1 MSIDG
6 FNGIGGGC
14 NSPVWV
20 QIISDVTGRPIS
32 VVKNHLE
39 AGAAGAALTVAVGL
53 GIHPNMDAVDELIE
67 IKQVIQPDNSNRQRY
82 NDLYRIY
89 RDLYTVLVPIH
100 RRLYEVP

>member
-1 MSIDG
+1 MQQPGLGSDHR
-6 FNGIGGGC
+6 GC
-14 NSPVWV
+14 HRET
-20 QIISDVTGRPIS
+20 DERG
-32 VVKNHLE
+32 KNHLE

-53 GIHPNMDAVDELIE
+53 GIHPNMDAVELIE
-67 IKQVIQPDNSNRQRY
+67 IEQVVQPDSNRQRY